1 MEKAGRPEDQKPAK
15 KEMKRQGK
23 PSDEDSVPEKK
34 RSKSAEVVFT
44 ALCLT
49 CLCSFVGK

>member
-23 PSDEDSVPEKK
+23 SSDEDSLPEK